1 MKIVFTLSGAIL
13 LAACSSPHPELV
25 QYCDYQKRS
34 FAISKAADEQS
45 LDNRDQWVKEE
56 HQKLHAELSI
66 TDSVSFEQNAMN
78 NGWLPPICKE
88 KGLW

>member
-13 LAACSSPHPELV
+13 LAACSSPDPELV

-56 HQKLHAELSI
+56 HQKLHAELRI

-78 NGWLPPICKE
+78 NGWLPLICKE